1 MVSRKTPQGHRKK
14 EKKEGDGNLLFP
26 KPAKIR
32 SRYLLCEE
40 WVKEQKEKLAY
51 QCMPYLCIFCPN
63 FILLRPQKAR
73 NNQTTREKTGCS
85 LLAQCGQDPFGD
97 PAPFH
102 APWEEP
108 PCSHSW
114 FSIHYHLFFLACVN
128 CTYTAKTQC
137 IRMKR
142 SCTILV
148 HFEPWGQCRLGGLAC

>member
-14 EKKEGDGNLLFP
+14 EKKEGDGNQLFP

-32 SRYLLCEE
+32 SRYLLCLFRPI
-40 WVKEQKEKLAY
+40 WVPKKGGMRERTEGKVGLSV
-51 QCMPYLCIFCPN
+51 PYLCILRPN

-73 NNQTTREKTGCS
+73 NNQTTRERNGCS

-102 APWEEP
+102 TPWEEP

-114 FSIHYHLFFLACVN
+114 FSIHYHFFFWHVSIVPTLQRHNA
-128 CTYTAKTQC
+128 
-137 IRMKR
+137 
-142 SCTILV
+142 
-148 HFEPWGQCRLGGLAC
+148 